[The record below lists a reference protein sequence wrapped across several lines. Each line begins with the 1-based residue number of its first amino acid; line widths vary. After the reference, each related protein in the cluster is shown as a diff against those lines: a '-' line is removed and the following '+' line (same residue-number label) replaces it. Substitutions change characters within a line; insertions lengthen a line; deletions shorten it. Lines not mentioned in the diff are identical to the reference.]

1 MKLIVSESE
10 EATEP
15 ISTAEVARPVKA
27 VPQRRPPFSA
37 LPDTP
42 LVKVEASQKTRLPL
56 DLRGLWAYREL
67 LYFLT
72 WRDIKV
78 RYKQTLI
85 GAVWAVI
92 QPFMTMVVFAVIFG
106 RLVGVPSDGLPYPV
120 FAYAAL
126 VPWTFFATSMTQA
139 GMSLVRDSN
148 LISKVYFPRLV
159 SPTASVLSGVV
170 DFGVAFAVLLGL
182 MAWYGIV
189 PGVAVLTIPFFLLLA
204 LLSSLGISLWLAAL
218 NVKYRDIRY
227 TIPFLTQFWLYAT
240 PVAYPSSLIP
250 EQWRL
255 LYGLNPMAGVIEGF
269 RWALLGTANPPGAM
283 IVVSASIVIAIFVG
297 GLFFFRRMEREFAD
311 VI

>member
-1 MKLIVSESE
+1 MAAHEAIIRDDEGASE
-10 EATEP
+10 
-15 ISTAEVARPVKA
+15 
-27 VPQRRPPFSA
+27 PP
-37 LPDTP
+37 D
-42 LVKVEASQKTRLPL
+42 QRLPTIVIQPTSGWAA
-56 DLRGLWAYREL
+56 LRLGEVWRYREL
-67 LYFLT
+67 LFFLT
-72 WRDIKV
+72 WRDLKL

-85 GAVWAVI
+85 GAAWAVI

-126 VPWTFFATSMTQA
+126 VPWTFFAMSMTQA

-159 SPTASVLSGVV
+159 VPTASVLSGVV
-170 DFGVAFAVLLGL
+170 DFGVAFVVLLGL
-182 MAWYGIV
+182 MAFYGIV
-189 PGVAVLTIPFFLLLA
+189 PGLAVLTIPLFLLLA
-204 LLSSLGISLWLAAL
+204 LMSSLGISLWLAAL

-227 TIPFLTQFWLYAT
+227 TVPFLTQFWLYAT

-250 EQWRL
+250 ERWRL

-283 IVVSASIVIAIFVG
+283 MAVSAGIVIAIFVG

>member
-1 MKLIVSESE
+1 MRD
-10 EATEP
+10 AG
-15 ISTAEVARPVKA
+15 
-27 VPQRRPPFSA
+27 
-37 LPDTP
+37 DTS
-42 LVKVEASQKTRLPL
+42 EASGGGLPTIVIQPSSGWAALRLGEVW
-56 DLRGLWAYREL
+56 RYREL

-72 WRDIKV
+72 WRDLKL

-170 DFGVAFAVLLGL
+170 DFGVAFSVLLGL

>member
-1 MKLIVSESE
+1 
-10 EATEP
+10 
-15 ISTAEVARPVKA
+15 
-27 VPQRRPPFSA
+27 
-37 LPDTP
+37 
-42 LVKVEASQKTRLPL
+42 
-56 DLRGLWAYREL
+56 
-67 LYFLT
+67 
-72 WRDIKV
+72 
-78 RYKQTLI
+78 
-85 GAVWAVI
+85 
-92 QPFMTMVVFAVIFG
+92 
-106 RLVGVPSDGLPYPV
+106 
-120 FAYAAL
+120 
-126 VPWTFFATSMTQA
+126 MTQA

-170 DFGVAFAVLLGL
+170 DFGVAFSVLLGL

>member
-1 MKLIVSESE
+1 MAAH
-10 EATEP
+10 EA
-15 ISTAEVARPVKA
+15 IIRDAG
-27 VPQRRPPFSA
+27 
-37 LPDTP
+37 DTS
-42 LVKVEASQKTRLPL
+42 EASGGGLPTIVIQPSSGWAALRLGEVW
-56 DLRGLWAYREL
+56 RYREL

-72 WRDIKV
+72 WRDLKL

-170 DFGVAFAVLLGL
+170 DFGVAFSVLLGL

>member
-1 MKLIVSESE
+1 LPTIVIQPSSGW
-10 EATEP
+10 A
-15 ISTAEVARPVKA
+15 ALRLGEVWR
-27 VPQRRPPFSA
+27 
-37 LPDTP
+37 
-42 LVKVEASQKTRLPL
+42 
-56 DLRGLWAYREL
+56 YREL

-72 WRDIKV
+72 WRDLKL

>member
-1 MKLIVSESE
+1 MAAH
-10 EATEP
+10 EA
-15 ISTAEVARPVKA
+15 IIRDAEGACK
-27 VPQRRPPFSA
+27 PP
-37 LPDTP
+37 D
-42 LVKVEASQKTRLPL
+42 QRLPTIVIQPTSGWAA
-56 DLRGLWAYREL
+56 LRLGEVWRYREL
-67 LYFLT
+67 LFFLT
-72 WRDIKV
+72 WRDLKL

-85 GAVWAVI
+85 GAAWAVI
-92 QPFMTMVVFAVIFG
+92 QPFMTMVVFAVICG

-126 VPWTFFATSMTQA
+126 VPWTFFAMSMTQA

-159 SPTASVLSGVV
+159 VPTASVLSGVV
-170 DFGVAFAVLLGL
+170 DFGVAFVVLLGL
-182 MAWYGIV
+182 MAFYGIV
-189 PGVAVLTIPFFLLLA
+189 PGLAVLTIPLFLLLA
-204 LLSSLGISLWLAAL
+204 LMSSLGISLWLAAL

-227 TIPFLTQFWLYAT
+227 TVPFLTQFWLYAT

-250 EQWRL
+250 EKWRL

-269 RWALLGTANPPGAM
+269 RWALLGTANPPGGMMA
-283 IVVSASIVIAIFVG
+283 VSAGIVIAIFAG

>member
-1 MKLIVSESE
+1 MAAHEAVIRDAGDTSGASGGGLPTIVIQPSSGW
-10 EATEP
+10 A
-15 ISTAEVARPVKA
+15 ALRLGEVWR
-27 VPQRRPPFSA
+27 
-37 LPDTP
+37 
-42 LVKVEASQKTRLPL
+42 
-56 DLRGLWAYREL
+56 YREL

-72 WRDIKV
+72 WRDLKL

-170 DFGVAFAVLLGL
+170 DFGVAFAVLLGV

-189 PGVAVLTIPFFLLLA
+189 PGLAVLTIPFFLLLA

>member
-1 MKLIVSESE
+1 LAAH
-10 EATEP
+10 EAT
-15 ISTAEVARPVKA
+15 IRDAG
-27 VPQRRPPFSA
+27 
-37 LPDTP
+37 
-42 LVKVEASQKTRLPL
+42 EANECPGERLPTIVIQPSSGWAA
-56 DLRGLWAYREL
+56 LRLGEVWRYREL

-72 WRDIKV
+72 WRDLKL

-85 GAVWAVI
+85 GATWAVI

-120 FAYAAL
+120 FAYTAL

-148 LISKVYFPRLV
+148 LISKIYFPRLV
-159 SPTASVLSGVV
+159 MPIASVLSGVV
-170 DFGVAFAVLLGL
+170 DFGVAFVVLLGL

-189 PGVAVLTIPFFLLLA
+189 PGVAMLTIPLFLLLA
-204 LLSSLGISLWLAAL
+204 LMSALGISLWLAAL

-227 TIPFLTQFWLYAT
+227 TVPFLTQFWLYAT

-250 EQWRL
+250 ERWRL

-269 RWALLGTANPPGAM
+269 RWALLGTVNPPGAM
-283 IVVSASIVIAIFVG
+283 IAVSSTIVVVVFVG

-311 VI
+311 VV